1 MVDELAVI
9 SLFVT
14 LCHNGHT
21 IYHTEWQNDY
31 SYVTLFITQSDS
43 YTCGKSY
50 EIAFEAATNDELSLF
65 VTLRHMCHCI
75 YKRRSVGAA
84 D

>member
-1 MVDELAVI
+1 MLDELAVI

-21 IYHTEWQNDY
+21 IYHTEWQNVVKKCDY

-43 YTCGKSY
+43 YT
-50 EIAFEAATNDELSLF
+50 
-65 VTLRHMCHCI
+65 
-75 YKRRSVGAA
+75 
-84 D
+84 